1 MALTVEQIM
10 DALAPAFSGDVS
22 RPVFIELATARI
34 APGFYQSKTNHAIA
48 LMAAHMMALNSASA
62 SASGRGDEAG
72 AITSKSE
79 GDLSV
84 SFGSTSANVSDA
96 ADLSQTKYGTQLIGL
111 RKGCGPFLG
120 VTGRPDCSE
129 EL

>member
-10 DALAPAFSGDVS
+10 DAIAPAFSGDAS
-22 RPVFIELATARI
+22 RPVFIELATARV
-34 APGFYQSKTNHAIA
+34 APGFYRAKTNHAIA
-48 LMAAHMMALNSASA
+48 LMAAHMMALDSTTAA
-62 SASGRGDEAG
+62 EGGRGDEAG

-84 SFGSTSANVSDA
+84 SFGAASSSVADA
-96 ADLSQTKYGTQLIGL
+96 ADLGQTKYGVQLIGL

-120 VTGRPDCSE
+120 VTGRPPCFE
-129 EL
+129 GI